1 MATPRTIM
9 RPFATAAP
17 AGATGINPAAML
29 LVMLAI
35 TASLFTANPLS
46 SLVGVFG
53 LLVLFKFFWTRTQPA
68 VLFLALLHQ
77 WLQVNAGLLYADVFG
92 LDHSEFFTYREYA
105 DEAYFLGMSSLFALG
120 FGLWL
125 MTRDL
130 SKERLDSW
138 LDRLDPLK
146 CLKLYVTFNVTFSVI
161 CTLPLPGLGQ
171 AIMALS
177 FLKWGF
183 FYIFF
188 SAVLHT
194 GRYRLSLIIFMVL
207 EFVFSLYSI
216 FASFR
221 AILIMPIML
230 LPVFFKGRIRFVH
243 LLVGLLLSAL
253 LINVAI
259 VWTAVKQDYRAFMA
273 QGQKGQFIN
282 VSRDVALAKLGDLV
296 KNVDGNI
303 YEGAELAMV
312 RRIFYL
318 DLLSGVMKN
327 VTATLPHESGANSM
341 KSILHIV
348 TPRFL
353 FPEKEAIH
361 DAVQLNKY
369 MGRYIADYRTTSM
382 SIGYVGDFYI
392 DFGFY
397 APLAV
402 FVLGLINGY
411 FYRMLYRQ
419 DPVGGWGLFFAMP
432 LFFTFYVFEI
442 TLIKMFGMMVTYVLV
457 MLLVS
462 RFLLPYIKRKVT
474 LDVVT
479 PQGGSAHVNPR
490 RVRIA

>member
-1 MATPRTIM
+1 MATPRTTV

-17 AGATGINPAAML
+17 AGASGINPAAML

-35 TASLFTANPLS
+35 TASLFTTNPLS
-46 SLVGVFG
+46 SLVGVAG
-53 LLVLFKFFWTRTQPA
+53 LIALFKFFWTRTQPA

-77 WLQVNAGLLYADVFG
+77 WLQVNAGLLYADIFG
-92 LDHSEFFTYREYA
+92 LDHSEFFTYREHA

-130 SKERLDSW
+130 SRERLDSW
-138 LDRLDPLK
+138 LDSLDPRK
-146 CLKLYVTFNVTFSVI
+146 CLKLYVTFNVAFGVI
-161 CTLPLPGLGQ
+161 STLPLPGLGQ
-171 AIMALS
+171 VFFAIS

-183 FYIFF
+183 FYVLF

-194 GRYRLSLIIFMVL
+194 GRYRIPLVICIFL

-243 LLVGLLLSAL
+243 LLTGLLLTAL

-273 QGQKGQFIN
+273 QGQKGQVIN
-282 VSRDVALAKLGDLV
+282 VSRDVALGKLGELV
-296 KNVDGNI
+296 QKMDSNV
-303 YEGAELAMV
+303 YEGAAVGLV

-318 DLLSGVMKN
+318 DFLSGVMKN
-327 VTATLPHESGANSM
+327 VPANLPHESGANSL
-341 KSILHIV
+341 KSVFHII

-353 FPEKEAIH
+353 FPEKEALI

-411 FYRMLYRQ
+411 LYRLLYRQ

-442 TLIKMFGMMVTYVLV
+442 TLIKMCGMVVTYVLV
-457 MLLVS
+457 MLMVS
-462 RFLLPYIKRKVT
+462 RFMLPYIKRKVVW
-474 LDVVT
+474 DVVT
-479 PQGGSAHVNPR
+479 QPGTAHFNPR
-490 RVRIA
+490 RARIT